1 MCAQFFCCLCPVDGE
16 WIGEIPQTEH
26 SAGTE
31 HQRADSETESNR
43 QGDALRK
50 RKGKEI
56 LEKFWIQEIF
66 SQKCLKGFINIF
78 FSMLPGAWYQSQT
91 KAVQNRSP

>member
-1 MCAQFFCCLCPVDGE
+1 MCPVDGE

-26 SAGTE
+26 SVGTE
-31 HQRADSETESNR
+31 HQRTDSKTESNR

-50 RKGKEI
+50 RKGKGI
-56 LEKFWIQEIF
+56 LKRFWIQEIF
-66 SQKCLKGFINIF
+66 SHKFLKGLINIF
-78 FSMLPGAWYQSQT
+78 FSLLPGAWYQSQT